1 MSSVRSVPD
10 CGPAGWYVQVG
21 AFSQPRS
28 IQRLAQHL
36 HRAGYAEVCLAAR
49 QVRGLRL
56 FYVGP
61 YRDAGAARAA
71 RAALHKIVGTEGIL
85 RRLP

>member
-1 MSSVRSVPD
+1 MSSVRSVPV
-10 CGPAGWYVQVG
+10 CRAAGWYVQVG

-36 HRAGYAEVCLAAR
+36 HRAGYAEVCVAAR

-61 YRDAGAARAA
+61 YRDARAARTA